1 MSHIMLTHPQ
11 GEEFAHSV
19 SRRGF
24 SLNIGPFFAIVLMMG
39 LIAMMGLMSLTH
51 LNAMST
57 KGYEINKLESE
68 HQGLVQDGE
77 INDMLILQARS
88 LKTIEEHQ
96 LVQNMVRPENI
107 YYLESVIGFASAN

>member
-1 MSHIMLTHPQ
+1 MLTHPQ
-11 GEEFAHSV
+11 GNDMTTNFSK
-19 SRRGF
+19 RGVNL
-24 SLNIGPFFAIVLMMG
+24 SIGPLMAVILMMV
-39 LIAMMGLMSLTH
+39 LIGIMGLVSLTH

-88 LKTIEEHQ
+88 MKTIEGHQ
-96 LVQNMVRPENI
+96 LVQNMVRPDNV
-107 YYLESVIGFASAN
+107 YYLESISGFASVN

>member
-1 MSHIMLTHPQ
+1 MTQNM
-11 GEEFAHSV
+11 

-24 SLNIGPFFAIVLMMG
+24 TLKIGPFAAIILMMV
-39 LIAMMGLMSLTH
+39 LIAMMGLISLTH

-68 HQGLVQDGE
+68 HQDLVQDGE

-88 LKTIEEHQ
+88 MKTIEGHQ
-96 LVQNMVRPENI
+96 LVQNMARPDKI
-107 YYLESVIGFASAN
+107 YYLESITGFAQAN